1 MTDLALQLLI
11 TALAHASEL
20 SALIQNARAENR
32 EVSDAE
38 LNALHAKYD
47 TARAALMADIA
58 KQKGTP

>member
-20 SALIQNARAENR
+20 TALINNAHAQNRD
-32 EVSDAE
+32 VSSDE

-47 TARAALMADIA
+47 TARAVLIAEIA
-58 KQKGTP
+58 KQKGAP